1 MDKLTPY
8 WQIDLKKASEKI
20 FPEMQAGQEDVDVL
34 EPEEQD
40 WMDMERVV
48 KSESESE
55 IKNDAEIKPVETDII
70 VP

>member
-1 MDKLTPY
+1 
-8 WQIDLKKASEKI
+8 
-20 FPEMQAGQEDVDVL
+20 
-34 EPEEQD
+34 
-40 WMDMERVV
+40 MDMERVV